1 MNPSEGTEPTPT
13 PREQR
18 DEIAPSLPP
27 APPVTET
34 ELADLLAN
42 GKVAEFNERRG
53 RGPYK
58 FQGLKFKGLDLQGV
72 ILDFCEFENCEFRSC
87 SLTKASLLKATFLKT
102 LIQDSNLDGL
112 GGEKSKFQ
120 QCTIIRSPFR
130 NSELGSSQFSQTKF
144 SWANFA
150 GSRMDDAT
158 LERCIILNG
167 DFEKINAP
175 KLAVLQCRMEGVTFA
190 GAHLKEAHFIQIN
203 TVDAKFQA
211 AHLIG
216 CRFGGSWFEGAFSAE
231 GAFISSGALTSS
243 MFPSVTWDSG
253 AVLNSVNVNQPP
265 VPGVFESL
273 APEKVTVKELIN
285 GMPGTDKEL
294 YEGALARLS
303 ALVGLDEV
311 KNEVQELAAVLRVNR
326 QREAMG
332 LSTHT
337 GTLHYVFSGPPGT
350 GKTTVARILGDV
362 LKSLGYLSKG
372 HFVETDRAGLV
383 GRYLGETAVKTKA
396 AVEKA
401 IGGVLFIDEAYA
413 LTPDEQQD
421 IYAQEAV
428 STLLKIMEDKR
439 TDLVVIAAGYDSE
452 MERFIKYNPG
462 LQSRFANR
470 MKFRSLDAKSLTE
483 VFVDLMN
490 TSSYVTDQDTLTA
503 LSQMFGMIREK
514 QGGEFG
520 NARAVRN
527 VFDKMIRL
535 QSARLVKEAGEPDIT
550 RFNTLTFEDLPT
562 KEFLNITVERFR
574 QMVDKDQALP
584 YEADLGV
591 FIDPKLGFKGYHF
604 PN

>member
-1 MNPSEGTEPTPT
+1 
-13 PREQR
+13 
-18 DEIAPSLPP
+18 
-27 APPVTET
+27 
-34 ELADLLAN
+34 
-42 GKVAEFNERRG
+42 
-53 RGPYK
+53 
-58 FQGLKFKGLDLQGV
+58 
-72 ILDFCEFENCEFRSC
+72 
-87 SLTKASLLKATFLKT
+87 
-102 LIQDSNLDGL
+102 
-112 GGEKSKFQ
+112 
-120 QCTIIRSPFR
+120 
-130 NSELGSSQFSQTKF
+130 
-144 SWANFA
+144 
-150 GSRMDDAT
+150 
-158 LERCIILNG
+158 
-167 DFEKINAP
+167 
-175 KLAVLQCRMEGVTFA
+175 
-190 GAHLKEAHFIQIN
+190 
-203 TVDAKFQA
+203 
-211 AHLIG
+211 
-216 CRFGGSWFEGAFSAE
+216 
-231 GAFISSGALTSS
+231 
-243 MFPSVTWDSG
+243 
-253 AVLNSVNVNQPP
+253 
-265 VPGVFESL
+265 
-273 APEKVTVKELIN
+273 
-285 GMPGTDKEL
+285 
-294 YEGALARLS
+294 
-303 ALVGLDEV
+303 
-311 KNEVQELAAVLRVNR
+311 
-326 QREAMG
+326 MG